1 MLNTEKGKKYEK
13 KNKNNLAHNC
23 DNSSAFGNNLC
34 RYSYTR
40 QRGYGRNRGRTR
52 HCRHRERVI
61 ADTENSVG
69 SIPPISQDENADIRV
84 EKAEIELDIENI
96 PRDTDPSVKNCEIE
110 YGRKETEKIDN
121 GE

>member
-1 MLNTEKGKKYEK
+1 MKK
-13 KNKNNLAHNC
+13 
-23 DNSSAFGNNLC
+23 
-34 RYSYTR
+34 
-40 QRGYGRNRGRTR
+40 RTR
-52 HCRHRERVI
+52 IISLITAVILLLLAIASAVILIPDREETEETEAERVI
-61 ADTENSVG
+61 ADTENTVG

-84 EKAEIELDIENI
+84 EKAEIELDIGKI